1 MKTNR
6 KIFVFAC
13 LSALLILGCGK
24 QHTAK
29 QLVSD
34 FIEQNTT
41 VVPSISEV
49 GPLDS
54 ALYVTDEAIVR
65 MRQSARKNGIFKPG
79 IRYGERPQNT
89 STLMM
94 LSVTY
99 TLEGSQHA
107 PKEYRQT
114 FYLDPNLTRVV
125 AVKSDNR

>member
-54 ALYVTDEAIVR
+54 ALYVTNEAIVR
-65 MRQSARKNGIFKPG
+65 MRQSAGKNGIFKSG

-99 TLEGSQHA
+99 TLEGSQRA

>member
-1 MKTNR
+1 MRTNR

-54 ALYVTDEAIVR
+54 ALYVTNEAIVR
-65 MRQSARKNGIFKPG
+65 MRQSAGKNGIFKSG

>member
-1 MKTNR
+1 MRTNR

-54 ALYVTDEAIVR
+54 ALYVTNEAIVR
-65 MRQSARKNGIFKPG
+65 MRQSARKNGIFKSG

-99 TLEGSQHA
+99 TLEGSQRA

>member
-1 MKTNR
+1 MRTNR

-54 ALYVTDEAIVR
+54 ALYVTNEAIVR
-65 MRQSARKNGIFKPG
+65 MRQSAGKNGIFKPG
-79 IRYGERPQNT
+79 IHYGERPQNT

-99 TLEGSQHA
+99 TLEGSQRA

>member
-1 MKTNR
+1 MRTNR

-54 ALYVTDEAIVR
+54 ALYVTNEAIVR
-65 MRQSARKNGIFKPG
+65 MRQSARKNGIFTPG
-79 IRYGERPQNT
+79 IRYGERPPNT

>member
-49 GPLDS
+49 GSLDS

-65 MRQSARKNGIFKPG
+65 MRQSAGKNGIFKSG